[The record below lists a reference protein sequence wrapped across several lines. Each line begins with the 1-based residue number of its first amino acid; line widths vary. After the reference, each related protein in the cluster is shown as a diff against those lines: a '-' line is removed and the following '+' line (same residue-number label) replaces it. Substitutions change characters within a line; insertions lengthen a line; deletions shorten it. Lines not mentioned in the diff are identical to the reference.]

1 MSLSRTALSRTAA
14 RALIALSLVAL
25 AGCGFRPLYGERSAA
40 SVTVPELAAIQ
51 IDSIPDREGQLV
63 RNNLLD
69 KMQPRG
75 MAAKPLYRLTVSVGI
90 SRVSLGVRIDETATR
105 GSLTMSASYVL
116 ADMASGDQIMTGNSR
131 AVSSYNILD
140 SDFANVISENDA
152 IRRTATNLSEE
163 IKTRVAIFLS
173 ARKAR

>member
-1 MSLSRTALSRTAA
+1 
-14 RALIALSLVAL
+14 
-25 AGCGFRPLYGERSAA
+25 
-40 SVTVPELAAIQ
+40 
-51 IDSIPDREGQLV
+51 
-63 RNNLLD
+63 
-69 KMQPRG
+69 MQPRG

-152 IRRTATNLSEE
+152 IRRTATDLSEE